1 MSHEIVCPHCNKAFT
16 VDEAGY
22 AAIVSQ
28 VRNSEYQRDLERER
42 RNLEDSLEARISL
55 ALAKTEKEYGEKL
68 SQKEE
73 ELSSLRTSSLIE
85 KEKLEGSLK
94 ALRDSFDS
102 ERRNL
107 SLQSD
112 TRIKE
117 YEARLEEKSKDWER
131 NLERL
136 RDEKDR
142 EISALNE
149 KIRGAEGEK
158 ALALMEKDNELK
170 DTLRNK
176 ELEIVKLKGEVEKA
190 NADSL
195 SLEMATRD
203 KYEARLKAMEEQVA
217 FYKDFKA
224 RQSTKMIGESLE
236 RYCWDLFEGV
246 RLTGYRNAYFEKDNE
261 VVEGS
266 KGDFVFRDFTE
277 DGMEYI
283 SIMFEMKNEADSTAE
298 KHRNSD
304 FFEKLHKDRN
314 RKKCEYAVLVSMLE
328 SDSERYNAGIVEV
341 PQYEKMYV
349 VRPQCFLPIIQIL
362 RDVARRTIEDRKAL
376 IAERNKNIDITNFE
390 EELIS
395 FKTRFGQ
402 NILNSQ
408 KKFQEAIDA
417 IDKSIKDLVK
427 VKEALNLSIKHLG
440 AADNKLEDLT
450 IRKLT
455 RNNPTMK
462 GLFEEARALKE
473 KTEAEEVEGELD

>member
-136 RDEKDR
+136 REEKDR
-142 EISALNE
+142 EISALKE

-195 SLEMATRD
+195 SLERATRD
-203 KYEARLKAMEEQVA
+203 KYEARL
-217 FYKDFKA
+217 
-224 RQSTKMIGESLE
+224 RLWRSRWPSTRTS
-236 RYCWDLFEGV
+236 R
-246 RLTGYRNAYFEKDNE
+246 
-261 VVEGS
+261 
-266 KGDFVFRDFTE
+266 
-277 DGMEYI
+277 
-283 SIMFEMKNEADSTAE
+283 
-298 KHRNSD
+298 H
-304 FFEKLHKDRN
+304 
-314 RKKCEYAVLVSMLE
+314 VSPP
-328 SDSERYNAGIVEV
+328 R
-341 PQYEKMYV
+341 
-349 VRPQCFLPIIQIL
+349 
-362 RDVARRTIEDRKAL
+362 
-376 IAERNKNIDITNFE
+376 
-390 EELIS
+390 
-395 FKTRFGQ
+395 
-402 NILNSQ
+402 
-408 KKFQEAIDA
+408 
-417 IDKSIKDLVK
+417 
-427 VKEALNLSIKHLG
+427 
-440 AADNKLEDLT
+440 
-450 IRKLT
+450 
-455 RNNPTMK
+455 
-462 GLFEEARALKE
+462 
-473 KTEAEEVEGELD
+473 

>member
-1 MSHEIVCPHCNKAFT
+1 MQEIRCPKCGEVFQ
-16 VDEAGY
+16 VDESGY
-22 AAIVSQ
+22 DQIAQQ
-28 VRNSEYQRDLERER
+28 VRDREF
-42 RNLEDSLEARISL
+42 
-55 ALAKTEKEYGEKL
+55 EKELDRRKKELDAQREQELEIIRLQEEKEHTASITQKDAEISEKDQKIAELQAKLDASETAKKLAVAEAIEQKNAEL
-68 SQKEE
+68 SQKA
-73 ELSSLRTSSLIE
+73 T
-85 KEKLEGSLK
+85 
-94 ALRDSFDS
+94 
-102 ERRNL
+102 
-107 SLQSD
+107 
-112 TRIKE
+112 
-117 YEARLEEKSKDWER
+117 
-131 NLERL
+131 
-136 RDEKDR
+136 
-142 EISALNE
+142 EIA
-149 KIRGAEGEK
+149 
-158 ALALMEKDNELK
+158 D
-170 DTLRNK
+170 
-176 ELEIVKLKGEVEKA
+176 LKGELKNKATESRLSEK
-190 NADSL
+190 SL
-195 SLEMATRD
+195 QEQ
-203 KYEARLKAMEEQVA
+203 YEEKLKLKDEQIEY
-217 FYKDFKA
+217 YKDFKA
-224 RQSTKMIGESLE
+224 RQSTKMISESLE
-236 RYCWDLFEGV
+236 QHC
-246 RLTGYRNAYFEKDNE
+246 LTQFNAIRMTAFPNAYFEKDNE

-277 DGMEYI
+277 EGMEYI